1 MMKKLLISI
10 TLFALIFVGATAQT
24 NYNGNGNAG
33 FAEPVGGSNMT
44 INDDGDIVT
53 LTFNKGIGD
62 FNNEMVIY
70 LDSRVGG
77 FASTANFADPD
88 AGDKLRRAIT
98 GAGIFDG
105 GTRSVV
111 NFPSGFEADFAI
123 AVNTSFGGLWELVEN
138 AQFPFIT
145 GVGNP
150 LNSTDASFVMSF
162 NKTDIG
168 IGSEDIITFNFVVTY
183 MDAFGGN
190 GVFRSDEG
198 YGSGLPTGNPGT
210 ADVTFTSSEVYDST
224 LNLVDNNFNAL
235 KTNLQNNSLIVEGL
249 NGNAS
254 IELFNL
260 LGQNVLQVKNVSIS
274 NSASFNLGNVS
285 KGIYL
290 ARVSFEGQVK
300 TFKLVNR

>member
-1 MMKKLLISI
+1 MKNKDTILLENAYQSVYNESEYTIDNRDPFTSDLTTAEGVTIS
-10 TLFALIFVGATAQT
+10 V
-24 NYNGNGNAG
+24 
-33 FAEPVGGSNMT
+33 
-44 INDDGDIVT
+44 DI
-53 LTFNKGIGD
+53 
-62 FNNEMVIY
+62 
-70 LDSRVGG
+70 
-77 FASTANFADPD
+77 
-88 AGDKLRRAIT
+88 
-98 GAGIFDG
+98 
-105 GTRSVV
+105 
-111 NFPSGFEADFAI
+111 
-123 AVNTSFGGLWELVEN
+123 WELVEN

-224 LNLVDNNFNAL
+224 LNLVENNFNAI

-260 LGQNVLQVKNVSIS
+260 LGQNMLLVKNVAIN
-274 NSASFNLGNVS
+274 NSATFNLGNVS

-290 ARVSFEGQVK
+290 ARISFEGQVK